1 MTKGG
6 WVSDDLGDV
15 AFSVSGM
22 WWTAC
27 LCLDMYQCFVFRLAH
42 VAAWKRMGSMSDLP
56 ALIEQIVMDI
66 ATQTFQLED
75 LRLRLFLNWL
85 MDHSSQMKVSLGNLD
100 AGLRCAD
107 MEERF
112 QSALKTWLQSL
123 PAQGVLWEY
132 RVITEEIGWW
142 HDLDSLRLKM
152 IVRSDVEE

>member
-1 MTKGG
+1 
-6 WVSDDLGDV
+6 
-15 AFSVSGM
+15 
-22 WWTAC
+22 
-27 LCLDMYQCFVFRLAH
+27 
-42 VAAWKRMGSMSDLP
+42 MSDLNV
-56 ALIEQIVMDI
+56 LTEQIVMDI

-123 PAQGVLWEY
+123 PAQGLLWEY

-152 IVRSDVEE
+152 IVRSDAEE